1 MEQVK
6 NCINCDCQDFTTVFS
21 LKDYFYTQENFTIQ
35 QCTNCGLRIT
45 NPRPDENAL
54 GAYYKTENYLSHSDR
69 NETLFDKMYHF
80 IKKYNLNH
88 KRNLIEKFHTS
99 GKILDIGCGTGA
111 FLGQFDKSRWNR
123 QGFEPDVEAREIAK
137 KTHGIEVNDLSVL
150 NNLTDAKAEVI
161 TMWHVLEHVST
172 INEQL
177 VKIKSL
183 LKEDGILVIA
193 VPMSNSYDANNYEKF
208 WAAYDVPRH
217 LYHFTKETLEQLL
230 SKHGFDLVEKYPMRF
245 DSFYISLLSEKYKKS
260 GFPLLRALIKG
271 ICSNLAARTEK
282 GTYSSMIFV
291 FRQ

>member
-1 MEQVK
+1 MEQIK

-21 LKDYFYTQENFTIQ
+21 LKDYFYTEETFTIQ
-35 QCTNCGLRIT
+35 QCTKCGLRIT
-45 NPRPDENAL
+45 NPRPDEKAL

-80 IKKYNLNH
+80 IKKYNLSH
-88 KRNLIEKFHTS
+88 KRKLIEKFHRS
-99 GKILDIGCGTGA
+99 GKIMDIGCGTGA

-123 QGFEPDVEAREIAK
+123 LGFEPDEEAREIAK
-137 KTHGIEVNDLSVL
+137 TIQGVEVNDLSVL
-150 NNLTDAKAEVI
+150 NNLTDTKAEVI

-177 VKIKSL
+177 SKIKSL
-183 LKEDGILVIA
+183 LSDDGILVIA
-193 VPMSNSYDANNYEKF
+193 VPMSNSYDANYYGKY

-217 LYHFTKETLEQLL
+217 LYHFTKETLGQLL
-230 SKHGFDLVEKYPMRF
+230 SKHGFHLVEKYPMRF
-245 DSFYISLLSEKYKKS
+245 DSFYISLLSEKYKKKS
-260 GFPLLRALIKG
+260 FPLLRALIKG
-271 ICSNLAARTEK
+271 ICSNLAATTEK

>member
-1 MEQVK
+1 MEQIK
-6 NCINCDCQDFTTVFS
+6 NCINCDCQDFTTVFP

-35 QCTNCGLRIT
+35 QCTKCGLRIT
-45 NPRPDENAL
+45 NPRPDEKAL

-88 KRNLIEKFHTS
+88 KRNLVEQFHTS
-99 GKILDIGCGTGA
+99 GRIIDIGCGTGA
-111 FLGQFDKSRWNR
+111 FLGQFDKSRWER
-123 QGFEPDVEAREIAK
+123 RGFEPDTEAREIAK
-137 KTHGIEVNDLSVL
+137 TTHGIDASDLSVL
-150 NNLTDAKAEVI
+150 NNLGENQAEVI
-161 TMWHVLEHVST
+161 TLWHVLEHVST

-177 VKIKSL
+177 SKIKSL
-183 LKEDGILVIA
+183 LAKDGILVIA
-193 VPMSNSYDANNYEKF
+193 VPMSNSYDANFYGKY

-230 SKHGFDLVEKYPMRF
+230 SKHGFKLVKKYPMRF
-245 DSFYISLLSEKYKKS
+245 DSFYISLLSEKYKEK
-260 GFPLLRALIKG
+260 GFPLLRALFKG
-271 ICSNLAARTEK
+271 LFSNLAASTEK

>member
-1 MEQVK
+1 MEEVK
-6 NCINCDCQDFTTVFS
+6 KCINCDCQDFTTVFS
-21 LKDYFYTQENFTIQ
+21 LKDYFYTQETFAIQ
-35 QCTNCGLRIT
+35 QCTRCGLRIT
-45 NPRPDENAL
+45 NPRPNEDAL

-69 NETLFDKMYHF
+69 NVTLFDKMYHF

-88 KRNLIEKFHTS
+88 KRSLVEKFHTS
-99 GKILDIGCGTGA
+99 GKIIDIGCGTGA
-111 FLGQFDKSRWNR
+111 FLGQFDNSRWKR
-123 QGFEPDVEAREIAK
+123 LGFEPDDEAREIAK
-137 KTHGIEVNDLSVL
+137 KVQGIEVNDLSVL

-161 TMWHVLEHVST
+161 TMWHVLEHVT
-172 INEQL
+172 RINEQL
-177 VKIKSL
+177 SQIKKL
-183 LKEDGILVIA
+183 LAKDGILVIA
-193 VPMSNSYDANNYEKF
+193 VPMSNSYDANYYGNY

-230 SKHGFDLVEKYPMRF
+230 LKHGFRLVDKYPMKF

-271 ICSNLAARTEK
+271 ISSNLAARTEK

>member
-1 MEQVK
+1 MEQIK
-6 NCINCDCQDFTTVFS
+6 NCINCDCQDFRSVFS
-21 LKDYFYTQENFTIQ
+21 LKDYFYTGESFTIQ
-35 QCTNCGLRIT
+35 QCTKCGLRIT
-45 NPRPDENAL
+45 NPRPDEKDL

-88 KRNLIEKFHTS
+88 KRNLVEKFHRS
-99 GKILDIGCGTGA
+99 GRIMDIGCGTGA
-111 FLGQFDKSRWNR
+111 FLGQFDKRRWKR
-123 QGFEPDVEAREIAK
+123 VGFEPDDEAREIAK
-137 KTHGIEVNDLSVL
+137 NIQGLEVNDLSVL
-150 NNLTDAKAEVI
+150 NSLTDAKAEVI

-177 VKIKSL
+177 AKIKSL
-183 LKEDGILVIA
+183 LTEDGVLVIA
-193 VPMSNSYDANNYEKF
+193 VPMSNSYDANYYGKF

-230 SKHGFDLVEKYPMRF
+230 AKHGFNLVEKYPMRF
-245 DSFYISLLSEKYKKS
+245 DSFYISLLSEKYQKRS
-260 GFPLLRALIKG
+260 FPLLRATIKG
-271 ICSNLAARTEK
+271 LRSNLAATTEK

>member
-1 MEQVK
+1 MEQIK

-21 LKDYFYTQENFTIQ
+21 LKDYFYTQETFAIQ
-35 QCTNCGLRIT
+35 QCTRYGLRIT
-45 NPRPDENAL
+45 NPRPNEDAL

-69 NETLFDKMYHF
+69 NVTLFDKMYHF

-88 KRNLIEKFHTS
+88 KRSLVEKFHTS
-99 GKILDIGCGTGA
+99 GKIIDIGCGTGA
-111 FLGQFDKSRWNR
+111 FLGQFDNSRWKR
-123 QGFEPDVEAREIAK
+123 LGFEPDDEAREIAK
-137 KTHGIEVNDLSVL
+137 KVQGIEVNDLSVL

-161 TMWHVLEHVST
+161 TMWHVLEHVT
-172 INEQL
+172 RINEQL
-177 VKIKSL
+177 SQIKKL
-183 LKEDGILVIA
+183 LAKDGILVIA
-193 VPMSNSYDANNYEKF
+193 VPMSNSYDANYYGNY

-230 SKHGFDLVEKYPMRF
+230 LKHGFRLVDKYPMKF

-271 ICSNLAARTEK
+271 ISSNLAARTEK

>member
-6 NCINCDCQDFTTVFS
+6 NCINCDCQDFTSVFS
-21 LKDYFYTQENFTIQ
+21 LKDYFYTEETFTIQ
-35 QCTNCGLRIT
+35 QCAQCGLRIT
-45 NPRPDENAL
+45 NPRPDEKAL

-88 KRNLIEKFHTS
+88 KRKLVEKFHRS
-99 GKILDIGCGTGA
+99 GRIMDIGCGTGS
-111 FLGQFDKSRWNR
+111 FLGQFDKRRWKR
-123 QGFEPDVEAREIAK
+123 VGFEPDDEAREIAK
-137 KTHGIEVNDLSVL
+137 KIQGLEVNDLSVL
-150 NNLTDAKAEVI
+150 NSLTDTKAEVI
-161 TMWHVLEHVST
+161 TLWHVLEHVST

-177 VKIKSL
+177 AKIKSL
-183 LKEDGILVIA
+183 LTEDGILVIA
-193 VPMSNSYDANNYEKF
+193 VPMSNSYDANYYGKF

-230 SKHGFDLVEKYPMRF
+230 SKHGFNLVEKYPMRF
-245 DSFYISLLSEKYKKS
+245 DAFYISMLSEKYKKRS
-260 GFPLLRALIKG
+260 VPLLRAVLKGLI
-271 ICSNLAARTEK
+271 SNLTATKEK

>member
-1 MEQVK
+1 MEQIK

-21 LKDYFYTQENFTIQ
+21 LKDYFYTQETFTIQ
-35 QCTNCGLRIT
+35 QCTRCGLRIT
-45 NPRPDENAL
+45 NPRPNEEAL

-88 KRNLIEKFHTS
+88 KRSLVEKFHTS
-99 GKILDIGCGTGA
+99 GKIIDIGCGTGA
-111 FLGQFDKSRWNR
+111 FLGQFDKSRWER
-123 QGFEPDVEAREIAK
+123 LGFEPDDEAREIAK
-137 KTHGIEVNDLSVL
+137 KVQGIEVNDLSVL
-150 NNLTDAKAEVI
+150 NNLTDTKAEVI
-161 TMWHVLEHVST
+161 TMWHVLEHVT
-172 INEQL
+172 RINEQL
-177 VKIKSL
+177 SQIKKL
-183 LKEDGILVIA
+183 LAKDGILVIA
-193 VPMSNSYDANNYEKF
+193 VPMSNSYDANYYGNF

-230 SKHGFDLVEKYPMRF
+230 SKHGFHLVDKYPMKF
-245 DSFYISLLSEKYKKS
+245 DSFYISLLSEKYKKK

-271 ICSNLAARTEK
+271 ISSNLAARTEK